1 MRILAMALTMVLSSA
16 AFAGTNMC
24 ATFKSDRMLKALHTV
39 AAREKVTFEEM
50 CNLPKVLGVEA
61 MPSQIVNINGDVI
74 PYTRVQLHMSETSCL
89 YMVRDADQAI
99 TEARCYSAW

>member
-1 MRILAMALTMVLSSA
+1 MRIFALVLMSVVSSS

-24 ATFKSDRMLKALHTV
+24 ATYKSQRMLNAINTV
-39 AAREKVTFEEM
+39 AAREEM
-50 CNLPKVLGVEA
+50 SFDELCNLPKVLGVEA
-61 MPSQIVNINGDVI
+61 MPSQIVNTNGEVI

-89 YMVRDADQAI
+89 YMVRDADQVI

>member
-1 MRILAMALTMVLSSA
+1 MRILAFALTMVLSAA

-24 ATFKSDRMLKALHTV
+24 ATYTKDRMLNAIHTV
-39 AAREKVTFEEM
+39 AAREEMKFEEL
-50 CNLPKVLGVEA
+50 CNLPKLLAVEA

-74 PYTRVQLHMSETSCL
+74 PYTRVQLHMAETSCL
-89 YMVRDADQAI
+89 YMVRDADQVI

>member
-1 MRILAMALTMVLSSA
+1 MRIFAMVMTMVLSSA

-24 ATFKSDRMLKALHTV
+24 ATYKSERMLNAINTV
-39 AAREKVTFEEM
+39 AAREEM
-50 CNLPKVLGVEA
+50 SFDELCNFAKLLGVEA
-61 MPSQIVNINGDVI
+61 MPSQIVNVKGEVI

-89 YMVRDADQAI
+89 YMVRDADQVI

>member
-16 AFAGTNMC
+16 GFAGTNMC
-24 ATFKSDRMLKALHTV
+24 TTFKSDRMLKALHTV

-74 PYTRVQLHMSETSCL
+74 PYTRVQLHMSESSCL

>member
-1 MRILAMALTMVLSSA
+1 MRFAIVTLTMILSSA

-24 ATFKSDRMLKALHTV
+24 ATYKSPRMLNALNTV
-39 AAREKVTFEEM
+39 AAREDMSFDEL

-61 MPSQIVNINGDVI
+61 MPSQIVNVNGDVI

-89 YMVRDADQAI
+89 YMVRDADQVI